1 MSSKAHLLAGNPSK
15 PKPAS
20 PKKLRPGLGGLFEAF
35 RFNGLLPPLT
45 CFAGLRTTAKSWS
58 VQASVPPATA
68 RIEQGRLGGSR
79 PKEQHCQECP
89 LLLETAG
96 FEPDHRF
103 SDIGDCQSGLARRAC
118 HGWVVVCQVR
128 CSYRLKATRDIADIR
143 PILSA
148 LRLRLSARPC
158 LTRVYQA
165 MTKKK
170 IWSGKSKFLKA
181 IAQRKDGLSSLLPT
195 LALA

>member
-1 MSSKAHLLAGNPSK
+1 MRKLIPISEAAKLLGVHADTLRCWEREGKIKPRRTSGN
-15 PKPAS
+15 
-20 PKKLRPGLGGLFEAF
+20 LR
-35 RFNGLLPPLT
+35 R
-45 CFAGLRTTAKSWS
+45 
-58 VQASVPPATA
+58 
-68 RIEQGRLGGSR
+68 
-79 PKEQHCQECP
+79 
-89 LLLETAG
+89 
-96 FEPDHRF
+96 
-103 SDIGDCQSGLARRAC
+103 
-118 HGWVVVCQVR
+118 
-128 CSYRLKATRDIADIR
+128 YDIADIR

-148 LRLRLSARPC
+148 LRLRLSARPW